1 MQVCVLLHMMGYF
14 SEYIINLKKK
24 SVMKYIIG
32 CIITYL
38 VYFIFYVYG
47 MATNV
52 EVCECVHA

>member
-1 MQVCVLLHMMGYF
+1 MQVSVLLHMMGYF
-14 SEYIINLKKK
+14 SEYIVNLKKK

>member
-1 MQVCVLLHMMGYF
+1 MMGYF
-14 SEYIINLKKK
+14 SEYIVNLKKK